1 MRTVSNRGSH
11 IKWQPILQ
19 GVAVGLRVPKRDLEQ
34 RPNIG
39 GKAKI
44 FIMRVLQQD
53 WNFCLLYLLQ
63 QQCLYII
70 KKNSP
75 LLWLIFCECD
85 IFSIANF
92 SHFLKAMIHG
102 QIIKHKK
109 NSINQIRFKINKI
122 HKYKLPISFLESES
136 CILLFQAISLWRKP
150 KWNLILEFQLE
161 PFLCIP
167 APA

>member
-34 RPNIG
+34 RSNIG

-70 KKNSP
+70 KKIVLCYGSSFVNATFF
-75 LLWLIFCECD
+75 LLKTSLIFSKLWFMAKLSNTKKQHKPD
-85 IFSIANF
+85 SLQNQQNSQIQITNFIFWERKLHLVVSSNF
-92 SHFLKAMIHG
+92 SVEKT
-102 QIIKHKK
+102 
-109 NSINQIRFKINKI
+109 
-122 HKYKLPISFLESES
+122 
-136 CILLFQAISLWRKP
+136 
-150 KWNLILEFQLE
+150 
-161 PFLCIP
+161 
-167 APA
+167 

>member
-39 GKAKI
+39 GKAQI

-53 WNFCLLYLLQ
+53 WNFCLLYLLSTTMFV
-63 QQCLYII
+63 YH

-109 NSINQIRFKINKI
+109 KQHKPDSLQNQQNSQIQITNFISWER
-122 HKYKLPISFLESES
+122 KLHLVVSSNFSME
-136 CILLFQAISLWRKP
+136 KT
-150 KWNLILEFQLE
+150 
-161 PFLCIP
+161 
-167 APA
+167 